1 MKYEQLLNFIGGS
14 KKFGA
19 KAGLI
24 KPRKLMQLLGNPQ
37 DKLRFVHIAGTNGKG
52 STASFLSEILI
63 DAGYKTGLFTS
74 PFLYE
79 FNERMRIN
87 GKNISDLAL
96 CDVMEKV
103 KAAADRME
111 SEGDEYPTEFEL
123 VTAAAFCYFE
133 QEKCDIV
140 VLEVGLGG
148 RFDATNIIKT
158 PLLSVITSLSLDH
171 TQYLGNTIE
180 EIAFEKCGIIKEG
193 GATVCYGLQSP
204 EAIRVIEK
212 ISKERN
218 NKLVVCDMNDIEEPK
233 ISDSGNSF
241 TFCGTKYHTSLCG
254 EYQIY
259 NAVTAI
265 TAAQELGISGLSI
278 TEKNIK
284 TGLKQ
289 AKWSGRL
296 ELLHKNPRIF
306 ADGSHNPDGMR
317 AFVAS
322 ASLLAD
328 SKKAVCVVGMMKDK
342 DCAAALSELSKGI
355 KTAVFTTVDNQ
366 RAERAEELLK
376 ISKGMFDTAYAIP
389 DNTEALKKAAELAG
403 QDGTVFAVGSL
414 YMINAIKN
422 AKL

>member
-1 MKYEQLLNFIGGS
+1 MEYEQLLKFIGGS

-52 STASFLSEILI
+52 STAAFLSEILI

-79 FNERMRIN
+79 FNERIRIN
-87 GKNISDLAL
+87 GKNISDSAL
-96 CDVMEKV
+96 CEVMEKV
-103 KAAADRME
+103 KNAADRME
-111 SEGDEYPTEFEL
+111 SEGEEYPTEFEL

-133 QEKCDIV
+133 QEKCDVV

-171 TQYLGNTIE
+171 TQYLGDTIDK
-180 EIAFEKCGIIKEG
+180 IAYEKCGIIKEG
-193 GATVCYGLQSP
+193 GTTVCYGIQQP
-204 EAIRVIEK
+204 EALCVIEK

-218 NKLVVCDMNDIEEPK
+218 NRLIVCDVNAISETK
-233 ISDSGNSF
+233 ITDSGNSF
-241 TFCGTKYHTSLCG
+241 DFCGTKYNTALCG
-254 EYQIY
+254 QYQIY

-265 TAAQELGISGLSI
+265 TAARELAYGELKIS
-278 TEKNIK
+278 EDNIK
-284 TGLKQ
+284 NGLNN
-289 AKWSGRL
+289 ARWSGRL

-317 AFVAS
+317 AFLQS
-322 ASLLAD
+322 ALMLAD
-328 SKKAVCVVGMMKDK
+328 SKNAVCVVGMMKDK
-342 DCAAALSELSKGI
+342 DCRAALFELSKKI
-355 KTAVFTTVDNQ
+355 KTVVFTTVLNP
-366 RAERAEELLK
+366 RAESAEELLEM
-376 ISKGMFDTAYAIP
+376 SKDMFEEGYAIS
-389 DNTEALKKAAELAG
+389 DNTEALKKAVELAG
-403 QDGTVFAVGSL
+403 ENGTVFAVGSL
-414 YMINAIKN
+414 YMISAIKN